1 MNVCRACLG
10 DCSILVNIFTPLD
23 QTHGEKTE
31 QSRSMADV
39 LNEIAGCELVDTS
52 DHELPEYIC
61 IPCIDKAKAALEFKQ
76 LIMET
81 HQNLL
86 DKLKSKTFI
95 EAAEIKMEPDL
106 AVDFMEIC
114 DMIDNE
120 DIKLIQDFQ
129 IKNYDPPESKTVL
142 PEIKHIYNTRKKIL
156 NYKHLIDINTKTKQT
171 MVKTN
176 QKKVMRENSQKMYV
190 PDETI
195 SFKCRVCKLHLSSK
209 GNLKVHMLTHTGERP
224 FHCPYCPKRFR
235 QKQSLIVHIRIHT
248 RERPVKC
255 KRCSKTFRQQSN
267 LEAHMA
273 RYH

>member
-1 MNVCRACLG
+1 MNICRTCLG

-23 QTHGEKTE
+23 QTHGVKKE
-31 QSRSMADV
+31 QSQCMADV

-52 DHELPEYIC
+52 DNQLPEYMC
-61 IPCIDKAKAALEFKQ
+61 IPCIDKAKAAQEFKQ

-86 DKLKSKTFI
+86 DKLKPKTCLKK
-95 EAAEIKMEPDL
+95 AEIKMEPNL

-129 IKNYDPPESKTVL
+129 IKNYEQPESKTVL
-142 PEIKHIYNTRKKIL
+142 PEIRHIYNTRKKML
-156 NYKHLIDINTKTKQT
+156 NYKNLININTKTKES
-171 MVKTN
+171 MVKTTQRKIKSDDL
-176 QKKVMRENSQKMYV
+176 QKCYV
-190 PDETI
+190 PDETS
-195 SFKCRVCKLHLSSK
+195 SFECGLCKLKLSSK
-209 GNLKVHMLTHTGERP
+209 GNLKVHMVTHTGERP
-224 FHCPYCPKRFR
+224 FHCSYCPKSFR

-248 RERPVKC
+248 KERPVKC
-255 KRCSKTFRQQSN
+255 KACSKTFRQQSN
-267 LEAHMA
+267 LEAHVA

>member
-1 MNVCRACLG
+1 MDVCRACLG

-39 LNEIAGCELVDTS
+39 LNEIAGCKLVDKS

-61 IPCIDKAKAALEFKQ
+61 IPCIDKAKAAHEFKQ
-76 LIMET
+76 LIVEK

-86 DKLKSKTFI
+86 DQLKAKTFI
-95 EAAEIKMEPDL
+95 KTAEIKMEPNL

-129 IKNYDPPESKTVL
+129 IKNYDLPESKTVL
-142 PEIKHIYNTRKKIL
+142 PEIKHIYNTRKKSL
-156 NYKHLIDINTKTKQT
+156 NYKHLHINKKTKQG
-171 MVKTN
+171 MVKTT
-176 QKKVMRENSQKMYV
+176 QMKIMRENSLKMYD
-190 PDETI
+190 PDET
-195 SFKCRVCKLHLSSK
+195 FKCRVCNLNLSSK

-235 QKQSLIVHIRIHT
+235 QKQSLTVHIRIHT

-267 LEAHMA
+267 LEAHVA